1 MSQKE
6 LSTTYSSNETEAKWY
21 PHWESNGYFKPREGK
36 TGESYCIIMPPPN
49 VTGQLHMGHALDVTT
64 QDALIR
70 FKRMKGFKTL

>member
-49 VTGQLHMGHALDVTT
+49 VTGQLHMEPRSRRNNTRCT
-64 QDALIR
+64 YSI
-70 FKRMKGFKTL
+70 